1 MTSGAVPEPLRVARR
16 SLEEIDG
23 VEVCDGW
30 TWDERMDLWMLK
42 VMLRPGTAPHSYVP
56 AATGWYVG
64 VDERYPLG
72 RIIFL
77 PSAADGLTTTFPH
90 QHHNGVD
97 AQGLCRLGVIC
108 LEDYLAVMGR
118 GPAKAEP
125 ETAGTRLRWRASRA
139 LEWLRAASEDQL
151 LPAGSPFELPEFPKT
166 SNSPKVVFSEDRAS
180 FDAWARHEHRW
191 GTVEVSRPPSVP
203 AAIVLRRFLTPSGH
217 PIWEPKWGSALS
229 PQVERPERGIWIRL
243 GRVPVDPPWQAP
255 TTWGQLR
262 RLTADGGVHLDE
274 ALHSALPRIR
284 DGRPHLL
291 LVGFPIPRTMGEP
304 VQQLHWQAVQLP
316 KLCDLHEV
324 PNGFRRNAK
333 GQWQADRTRIFA
345 NDHRIEWCASE
356 NWNTEEIATR
366 GQFPKAV
373 SRLSVVIIGAG
384 ALGSSVAELLVRA
397 GVSELTILDSE
408 EMEVGNL
415 VRHTL
420 LLGDVGRSKAE
431 AVAARL
437 NLAHPAARV
446 RGFAEKFPLSDVDH
460 ESVRGA
466 DVVIETT
473 ASNDVV
479 ASMGAFPWRTPRRFF
494 SLSLSLG
501 ARRLYLFSATEEAF
515 PYARFRTAVDPLV
528 AEDVASY
535 DDEIPWEG
543 IGCWHPVFPARSDD
557 IWMLAS
563 AGVKQVVQIL
573 GSAPEGPQMMVL
585 ENVVE
590 MKSFSVADAA

>member
-1 MTSGAVPEPLRVARR
+1 MTSGRVPEPLRVARR
-16 SLEEIDG
+16 TLEGIDG
-23 VEVCDGW
+23 VDVCGGW
-30 TWDERMDLWMLK
+30 GWDERTNLWMLK
-42 VMLRPGTAPHSYVP
+42 VMLRPGTAPHPQVP
-56 AATGWYVG
+56 ATTGWYVG

-72 RIIFL
+72 EIVFL

-90 QHHNGVD
+90 QHHNGADVE
-97 AQGLCRLGVIC
+97 GLYRLGDIC

-118 GPAKAEP
+118 GPAEAEP
-125 ETAGTRLRWRASRA
+125 ETAGTRLRWRTSRA

-151 LPAGSPFELPEFPKT
+151 LPTGSPFELPDFPKT
-166 SNSPKVVFSEDRAS
+166 STSPKVVFSEDRAS

-203 AAIVLRRFLTPSGH
+203 AAIVLRRFLTPSGQ
-217 PIWEPKWGSALS
+217 PIWEPRWGSALS

-243 GRVPVDPPWQAP
+243 DQVPVDPPWQAP

-262 RLTADGGVHLDE
+262 RLVIDDGVDLDE
-274 ALHSALPRIR
+274 ALRSALPRIR
-284 DGRPHLL
+284 DGRPHPL
-291 LVGFPIPRTMGEP
+291 LVGFPVPRTMGES

-316 KLCDLHEV
+316 KLCEVHEV
-324 PNGFRRNAK
+324 PNGFRPDVK
-333 GQWQADRTRIFA
+333 GQWQADRTRVFA

-356 NWNTEEIATR
+356 NWNTREIATR
-366 GQFPKAV
+366 GQAPVAV

-384 ALGSSVAELLVRA
+384 ALGSAVAELLVRA
-397 GVSELTILDSE
+397 GVCELTIFDGE
-408 EMEVGNL
+408 ELEVGNL

-420 LLGDVGRSKAE
+420 LLGDIGRSKAD

-437 NLAHPAARV
+437 NHAHPAAQV
-446 RGFAEKFPLSDVDH
+446 RGIAKKFPPSNADDEWVQA
-460 ESVRGA
+460 A

-479 ASMGAFPWRTPRRFF
+479 ASLGAFPWRTPRRFF

-501 ARRLYLFSATEEAF
+501 ARRLYLFSATEESF
-515 PYARFRTAVDPLV
+515 PYARFRAAVAPLV
-528 AEDVASY
+528 ATDKASY

-543 IGCWHPVFPARSDD
+543 TGCWHPVFPARSDD
-557 IWMLAS
+557 VWMLAA
-563 AGVKQVVQIL
+563 AGVKQVVELL
-573 GSAPEGPQMMVL
+573 GSAPSRPQMLVL

-590 MKSFSVADAA
+590 VKSFSVADAA